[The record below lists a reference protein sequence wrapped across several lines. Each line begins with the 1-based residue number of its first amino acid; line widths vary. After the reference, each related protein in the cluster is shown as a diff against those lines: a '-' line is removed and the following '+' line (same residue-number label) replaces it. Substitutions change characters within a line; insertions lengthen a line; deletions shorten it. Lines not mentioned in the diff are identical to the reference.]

1 MSDVLK
7 NVDSRTKLVGQNR
20 LELLTFKFAG
30 RQKFAINVF
39 KIQEVLTLPKL
50 TLMPNRHD
58 VIIGVI
64 YLRERAIPVFDLSK
78 AIGMKPLEFNDQS
91 TIIVTEYNSTVQAFL
106 IGTVDRIA
114 NLNWDQVMP
123 PPVGAGRG
131 HYLTAITHVD
141 EEIVEIIDVEKV
153 LADVAPAETTI
164 SAELLESDMMKEA
177 AGREILMIDDSSTA
191 IAQAR
196 STFESMG
203 LILHEAHDGAKGLE
217 MLRNWAEEGIDVNEK
232 LLMVVTDAEMPV
244 MDGYMLTAEIRTDSR
259 LKDLFVVLHT
269 SLSGNFNKAM
279 VEKVGCDDF
288 LSKFKPNALAEL
300 ALKRIE
306 QVISKD

>member
-7 NVDSRTKLVGQNR
+7 NVDSRTKLVGENR
-20 LELLTFKFAG
+20 LELLTFKLAS
-30 RQKFAINVF
+30 RQRFAINVF
-39 KIQEVLTLPKL
+39 KVQEVLILPKL

-64 YLRERAIPVFDLSK
+64 YLRGRALPVFDLSK
-78 AIGMKPLEFNDQS
+78 SIGMKPLEYNAES

-106 IGTVDRIA
+106 IGSVDRIA

-123 PPVGAGRG
+123 PPSGAGRR
-131 HYLTAITHVD
+131 HYLTAITHVED
-141 EEIVEIIDVEKV
+141 EIVEIIDVEKV
-153 LADVAPAETTI
+153 LAEVAPAETRI
-164 SAELLESDMMKEA
+164 SAELLEHEMMSEA
-177 AGREILMIDDSSTA
+177 VGREILMVDDSTTA

-196 STFESMG
+196 ATFESMG

-217 MLRNWAEEGIDVNEK
+217 LLRSWADQGIDVSEK

-300 ALKRIE
+300 ILKRIE
-306 QVISKD
+306 QVVSRK

>member
-7 NVDSRTKLVGQNR
+7 NVDSRTKLVGENR
-20 LELLTFKFAG
+20 LELLTFKLAS
-30 RQKFAINVF
+30 RQRFAINVF
-39 KIQEVLTLPKL
+39 KVQEVLILPKL

-64 YLRERAIPVFDLSK
+64 YLRGRALPVFDLSK
-78 AIGMKPLEFNDQS
+78 SIGMKPLEYNAES

-106 IGTVDRIA
+106 IGSVDRIA

-123 PPVGAGRG
+123 PPSGAGRR
-131 HYLTAITHVD
+131 HYLTAITHVED
-141 EEIVEIIDVEKV
+141 EIVEIIDVEKV
-153 LADVAPAETTI
+153 LAEVAPAETRI
-164 SAELLESDMMKEA
+164 SAELLEHEMMSEA
-177 AGREILMIDDSSTA
+177 VGREILMVDDSTTA

-196 STFESMG
+196 ATFESMG

-217 MLRNWAEEGIDVNEK
+217 LLRSWAEQGIDVSEK

-300 ALKRIE
+300 TLKRIE
-306 QVISKD
+306 QVVSKK